1 MLVLPQEPSW
11 SIFSSWANNIWST
24 LVSRQAKSD
33 KIFQNHSTLK
43 VQLLPGNDKH
53 IHSVLQNWR
62 HLSIKSREKFENTVW
77 LLPIP
82 QTMKTSIWLTYRM
95 SDENVKLT
103 TWSYQTKLQNSSYDF
118 LSNANLVPEIKQQHC
133 RYFQLPWEVSQ
144 TIRLKNATSLIC
156 SWNHSVAQNAE
167 LQSTDGGHSISR
179 YSYSRNQPFG
189 NKSTLY
195 QYLYSQGL
203 PSNNSIFQAIRL
215 CVLCLLGSAI
225 PYEAGS
231 YLQCKEGPK
240 IISHSL
246 ALAQTK
252 CWGTCGCVHAVLQ
265 VKWQQHWC

>member
-1 MLVLPQEPSW
+1 MQ
-11 SIFSSWANNIWST
+11 T
-24 LVSRQAKSD
+24 LC
-33 KIFQNHSTLK
+33 
-43 VQLLPGNDKH
+43 
-53 IHSVLQNWR
+53 
-62 HLSIKSREKFENTVW
+62 LSYE
-77 LLPIP
+77 
-82 QTMKTSIWLTYRM
+82 Q
-95 SDENVKLT
+95 
-103 TWSYQTKLQNSSYDF
+103 
-118 LSNANLVPEIKQQHC
+118 PEIKQQHC
-133 RYFQLPWEVSQ
+133 RYFQLPWGVSQ

-215 CVLCLLGSAI
+215 SVLCSQGSAI
-225 PYEAGS
+225 PCEARS

-240 IISHSL
+240 TISHSL
-246 ALAQTK
+246 TLAQTR

-265 VKWQQHWC
+265 IVWRQCWC